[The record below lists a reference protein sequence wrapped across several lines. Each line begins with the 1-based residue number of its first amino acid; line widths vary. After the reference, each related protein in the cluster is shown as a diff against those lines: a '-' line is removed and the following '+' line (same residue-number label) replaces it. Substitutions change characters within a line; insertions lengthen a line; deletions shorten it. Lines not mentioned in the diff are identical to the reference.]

1 MAIHEQNY
9 VRYDGSLRDTGAWWV
24 IARTSLR
31 TYLSF
36 LRTKLVLLALWV
48 VGPLIGAVFIFIEY
62 GIRGQMGQLTEV
74 TAPSGDYVTYFL
86 QTQAFSLAL
95 LYIANGCGVI
105 SEDLRHRTFQLF
117 FSKPLSRLD
126 YAIGKYLSLFL
137 LGALV
142 TVVPAILLT
151 LLRGAFFMQSEFF
164 GVVAKQ
170 MAIGIGMSTFI
181 TLVMSACVIGLSSL
195 TPRTGYVVLSW
206 IGVLLVPLILS
217 GIVAIATDGAEWA
230 NLWSLTGSF
239 LIACKSLLSDDPFD
253 GPVWVSWAVLI
264 GAGVLGLGALAHR
277 IQRLEGVA

>member
-9 VRYDGSLRDTGAWWV
+9 VRYDGALRDSGAWWV

-48 VGPLIGAVFIFIEY
+48 AGPLVAGVFVLVEY
-62 GIRGQMGQLTEV
+62 GLRGQLSQFTEI

-86 QTQAFSLAL
+86 QTQAFSLAIL
-95 LYIANGCGVI
+95 FMANGCGVI
-105 SEDLRHRTFQLF
+105 SEDLRYRTFQLF

-126 YAIGKYLSLFL
+126 YALGKYLSLL
-137 LGALV
+137 MLGSLV
-142 TVVPAILLT
+142 TVLPAT
-151 LLRGAFFMQSEFF
+151 LLAGLRAAFYMQTDHF
-164 GVVAKQ
+164 GLVAKQ
-170 MAIGIGMSTFI
+170 MAIGLGLSGFI
-181 TLVMSACVIGLSSL
+181 TLVMSAIVIGLSSL

-206 IGVLLVPLILS
+206 IGVLMVPLILS
-217 GIVAIATDGAEWA
+217 GIVAIATDGAAWA

-239 LIACKSLLSDDPFD
+239 LVASDMLLSEEAFD
-253 GPVWVSWAVLI
+253 GPMWVSWLVLL
-264 GAGVLGLGALAHR
+264 GAAGLGIAALFRR